1 MPEDSGARE
10 EMPPAGQIGV
20 LPAPT
25 PAVPRRPENFR
36 EFRLARLLILLD
48 SVPEMVSAKPLHLE
62 RLGYYDFFTDNPFLV
77 LEDEP
82 KLRTRLLLAGFSERS
97 LSYNS
102 AAQRFTNRRA
112 RLQRDLALLVA
123 LALVKVVPTDRH
135 ITFALTES
143 GRSSADELQTFYA
156 RGFRASAEIVV
167 RKLNRFGD
175 RKLTERA
182 REWLRAEPFLI
193 DLYDVGED
201 A

>member
-1 MPEDSGARE
+1 MPDPGAMG
-10 EMPPAGQIGV
+10 EMPSEAPIGV

-25 PAVPRRPENFR
+25 PAAPRRPENFR
-36 EFRLARLLILLD
+36 EFRLARLLILLE
-48 SVPEMVSAKPLHLE
+48 SVPEMATAKPLHLE

-112 RLQRDLALLVA
+112 RLQHDLAMLVA
-123 LALVKVVPTDRH
+123 LALVRVVSTDHH
-135 ITFALTES
+135 ITFALTGE
-143 GRSSADELQTFYA
+143 GRRSAGELQTFYA
-156 RGFRASAEIVV
+156 RGFRASAEIVI
-167 RKLNRFGD
+167 RKLNRLGD
-175 RKLTERA
+175 RKLPERA

-193 DLYDVGED
+193 DLYDMGED
-201 A
+201 G